1 MKLATLVLEDGS
13 VIEGRAFGAD
23 TDAVFELVFNTSM
36 TGYQEI
42 LTDPSYRGQG
52 VLFTVSH
59 IGNVGINTEDDESAK
74 PQVSA
79 AVIRSLSPVI
89 SNWRA
94 TISLSDWLTQHEV
107 PGISGVDTRWLTR
120 KLRDGGTQKA
130 ALSTKGTSADVLL
143 QMAREWPGLD
153 GHDMVKEVT
162 CEESYHWQGDDGD
175 KWVTRKDNSILDN
188 RMSNT
193 EFRIVAYD
201 FGIKENILRHLASY
215 GANVTVVPADTSADK
230 VLAMKPDGIF
240 LSNGPGDPAG
250 LPYAVKAVSGL
261 IESGVPIFG
270 ICLGHQLIGRAL
282 GADTH
287 RLKFGHHGGNHPVQ
301 HLPSGKVLITA
312 QNHNYCVTAGD
323 LNPDEAEIT
332 YKSLNDDSLE
342 GLRLKDKPVFSLQ
355 FHPEAA
361 PGPHDAHDIFGEFF
375 ALVHERVTDVKTN

>member
-1 MKLATLVLEDGS
+1 VVKMRSATLVLADGT

-23 TDAVFELVFNTSM
+23 TDSVFELVFNTSM

-59 IGNVGINTEDDESAK
+59 IGNVGINLEDDESAK

-79 AVIRSLSPVI
+79 AIIRSLSPEV
-89 SNWRA
+89 SNWRSA
-94 TISLSDWLTQHEV
+94 LSLPDWLAQYGV
-107 PGISGVDTRWLTR
+107 PAISGVDTRWLTR

-130 ALSTKGTSADVLL
+130 ALSTKGTPANELL
-143 QMAREWPGLD
+143 KMTRDWPGLD
-153 GHDMVKEVT
+153 GRDMVKEVT
-162 CEESYHWQGDDGD
+162 CEETYHWRADEGS
-175 KWVTRKDNSILDN
+175 KWVENKDGGGQMKEEGFS
-188 RMSNT
+188 
-193 EFRIVAYD
+193 IVAYD
-201 FGIKENILRHLASY
+201 FGIKENILRHLSSY
-215 GANVTVVPADTSADK
+215 GANVTVVPADTTAGE
-230 VLAMKPDGIF
+230 VLARKPNGVF

-250 LPYAVKAVSGL
+250 LPYAVEAVSGL
-261 IESGVPIFG
+261 IESGVPLFG

-301 HLPSGKVLITA
+301 HLRTRDVLITA

-323 LNPDEAEIT
+323 LNQDEVEIT
-332 YKSLNDDSLE
+332 YRSLNDDSLE
-342 GLRLKDKPVFSLQ
+342 GLRMKHKPVFSVQ

-375 ALVHERVTDVKTN
+375 KMIEGR